1 MTMLIMSTVSLLFHY
16 EQRRDAR
23 RDDPAAP
30 PAGESARS
38 RARDL
43 CRRVVDPA
51 HRHWEYMRSP
61 QAHPGQWRALHTLVH
76 RHPTPAQTNTRKEE
90 CVSAPRAS
98 SRTIQGDQLVGSRR
112 VGLWPLA
119 CVHSQGPFEC
129 NRASAAPLTQE
140 SPPRCARGRPAVP
153 PATYQ
158 PITWRCQSAC
168 RW

>member
-1 MTMLIMSTVSLLFHY
+1 MSTVSLLFPY

-43 CRRVVDPA
+43 CRVVDPA